1 MVGLFNPRGQTW
13 SDHFVWD
20 SNRVRL
26 VGRTPSGRA
35 TEALLDL
42 NDDRHDGGDVIRSRH
57 RDLLDGYHP
66 PPDVPIRP
74 DN

>member
-42 NDDRHDGGDVIRSRH
+42 NDDRHDGDVIRSRH

-66 PPDVPIRP
+66 PPDDPIRP
-74 DN
+74 DD